1 MALKK
6 KKERKKTKSGAG
18 EMPQRLKEVAAV
30 AEDPESIPS
39 IHAGCINNCLELQH
53 PICTLP
59 ASADTCT
66 HVCIYTHA
74 AKTFIHIFF

>member
-39 IHAGCINNCLELQH
+39 IHAGCTI
-53 PICTLP
+53 
-59 ASADTCT
+59 
-66 HVCIYTHA
+66 IYNSSSRGSDA
-74 AKTFIHIFF
+74 LF